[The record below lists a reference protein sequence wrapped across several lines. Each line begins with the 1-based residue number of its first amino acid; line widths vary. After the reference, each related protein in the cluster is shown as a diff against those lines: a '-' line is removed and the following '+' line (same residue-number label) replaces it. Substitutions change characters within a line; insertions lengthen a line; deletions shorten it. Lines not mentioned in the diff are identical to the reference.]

1 MLAAPAHILSIMPG
15 LPPGRGKNRAMSN
28 LTHFPPA
35 GSRIESA
42 IGNPPPVILGF
53 SANTRR
59 PSRTRALVEAAGIE
73 VTRSRRVTF
82 RLVDLIDAGP
92 GLGGAFERADLSPEA
107 AALVR
112 AVETADALIVGTPVH
127 KGSYTGLFKHLFDL
141 VDPGMLARKPVLL
154 TATGGGPRHALVV
167 EHALRPLFG
176 FFEALTVP
184 TAVYASEQD
193 FADGRLVDAG
203 VVGRL
208 GDAARQFA
216 SLVGHP
222 ANVAAHEPTAAVG
235 RVVGA
240 LRSA

>member
-1 MLAAPAHILSIMPG
+1 
-15 LPPGRGKNRAMSN
+15 MSN

-35 GSRIESA
+35 GLRIESA
-42 IGNPPPVILGF
+42 IDNPPLVIIGF

-73 VTRSRRVTF
+73 VTRSRRITF
-82 RLVDLIDAGP
+82 RLIDLVDAGR
-92 GLGGAFERADLSPEA
+92 GLGAAFSRAELSPEA

-112 AVETADALIVGTPVH
+112 AVETADGLIVGTPVY
-127 KGSYTGLFKHLFDL
+127 KGAYTGLFKHVFDL
-141 VDPGMLARKPVLL
+141 VDPRMLAGKPVLL
-154 TATGGGPRHALVV
+154 TATGGGARHALVV
-167 EHALRPLFG
+167 EHTLRPLFG

-193 FADGRLVDAG
+193 FVDGRLVDPG

-208 GDAARQFA
+208 GEAARQFA
-216 SLVGHP
+216 SLLDHP
-222 ANVAAHEPTAAVG
+222 ASVPVHEPTSPVR